1 MQRNATWPNEYQY
14 YCPTKCMVS
23 LFCPIQFHWGLFG
36 KREKT
41 LKGLLERGLNSTGV
55 NGDGRAIIKG
65 GGAIKLFL
73 VSMLYFRRGCGYY
86 VLRNILERGPYLLL
100 CASPCCIGPS
110 RWWILI
116 CWGWLDTCLT
126 GCRNVLR
133 RVIQIVFNRILN
145 VT

>member
-1 MQRNATWPNEYQY
+1 MYGIFILPYT
-14 YCPTKCMVS
+14 VS
-23 LFCPIQFHWGLFG
+23 LRFVWEEG
-36 KREKT
+36 KDI
-41 LKGLLERGLNSTGV
+41 GLLERGLNSTGV

-73 VSMLYFRRGCGYY
+73 VSVLYFRRGSGYY

-116 CWGWLDTCLT
+116 C
-126 GCRNVLR
+126 
-133 RVIQIVFNRILN
+133 
-145 VT
+145 

>member
-1 MQRNATWPNEYQY
+1 MYGIFILPYT
-14 YCPTKCMVS
+14 VS
-23 LFCPIQFHWGLFG
+23 LRFVWEEG
-36 KREKT
+36 KDI
-41 LKGLLERGLNSTGV
+41 GLLERGLNSTEV

-65 GGAIKLFL
+65 GGIKLFL
-73 VSMLYFRRGCGYY
+73 VSVLYFRRGCGYY

-126 GCRNVLR
+126 GCRKVLR
-133 RVIQIVFNRILN
+133 RVIQIVFNTVLN
-145 VT
+145 VTSTKKVTLNSHECFLIIYL